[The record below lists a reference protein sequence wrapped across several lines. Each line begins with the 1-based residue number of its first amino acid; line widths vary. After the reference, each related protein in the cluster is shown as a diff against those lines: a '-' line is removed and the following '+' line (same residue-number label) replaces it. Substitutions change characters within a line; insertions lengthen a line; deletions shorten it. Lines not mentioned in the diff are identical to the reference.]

1 MAIDFELA
9 TQMQQ
14 NSARLTGLSVGGEY
28 EEVGPNLF
36 GVEMLQ
42 VVSYGIGGQ
51 YEPHRDAFGLS
62 TPNITTA
69 ELSKERF
76 RHKSGDRIATLIY
89 YLEDVKPVNGGGT
102 VFPEL
107 GIAAYPEKGA
117 ALFWYNLHRNGQLD
131 QRMIHA
137 GCPVLYGTKWI
148 SNHWFRERSQ
158 LFNRPCDINPYI

>member
-9 TQMQQ
+9 TEMKR
-14 NSARLTGLSVGGEY
+14 NSARLTGLSVGGEF
-28 EEVGPNLF
+28 EEVGPDLF

-51 YEPHRDAFGLS
+51 YEPHRDAFGLNN
-62 TPNITTA
+62 PNVTSA
-69 ELSKERF
+69 ELSKQRF

-89 YLEDVKPVNGGGT
+89 YLEDIMPVNGGGT

-117 ALFWYNLHRNGQLD
+117 ALFWYNLYRNGQMD
-131 QRMIHA
+131 QRTIHA

-158 LFNRPCDINPYI
+158 LFNRPCDIDPYI